1 MEKSQRNFSRK
12 CLMTFPFALISLHLQ
27 LFLSQLSRLC
37 LTVLRHKGNQVE
49 KQREEIEMLGMWE
62 KEIKLPRFFNL
73 LSISVSSDIDLKST
87 LEQMEK
93 QKKQIVKFEAERV
106 QYKTRI
112 KELTDEMAMM
122 HGRELQGSDEDS
134 PDQLSEIDRQQELM
148 SNISMKNKHIKR
160 LLRDIEVRLMTG
172 GSFWEHN

>member
-1 MEKSQRNFSRK
+1 
-12 CLMTFPFALISLHLQ
+12 
-27 LFLSQLSRLC
+27 
-37 LTVLRHKGNQVE
+37 LRHKGNQVE
-49 KQREEIEMLGMWE
+49 KQRDEIEMLGKNGTE
-62 KEIKLPRFFNL
+62 KKSARISKS
-73 LSISVSSDIDLKST
+73 LSFSVSSDIDLKAT

-93 QKKQIVKFEAERV
+93 QKKQIAKFEIERV

-160 LLRDIEVRLMTG
+160 LLRDIEVSSCFQVSRFFELVQKH
-172 GSFWEHN
+172 S